1 MSLEEILKDI
11 ELRGEKE
18 LKELTDYYEQK
29 LNDLRAKQDS
39 ALKHQQEKMGKA
51 SEEERRT
58 AERTIISSAEMQALN
73 TVRGRE
79 SELVSEATGKVELY
93 LKNIKSRNDYPEV
106 LSRMVDIAHGTLGDD
121 CTIFASRDDIQ
132 AISKGKSKVV
142 EKAVDPHGGIIAES
156 SDGSREL
163 NLTISAVLSEIREKI
178 VSRLYEY
185 LGE

>member
-11 ELRGEKE
+11 GLRGEKE
-18 LKELTDYYEQK
+18 LKELTSYYEKK
-29 LNDLRAKQDS
+29 LKDLQAKQDG
-39 ALKHQQEKMGKA
+39 ALKHQEEKLSKA

-58 AERTIISSAEMQALN
+58 AERTITSSAEMEALN

-79 SELVSEATGKVELY
+79 SELVTEATGKAELY
-93 LKNIKSRNDYPEV
+93 LKNIRSRREYPEV
-106 LSRMVDIAHGTLGDD
+106 LSRMVDIAHGALGDD
-121 CTIFASRDDIQ
+121 CTIYASKDDVQ

-142 EKAVDPHGGIIAES
+142 EKAVDPNGGIIAES

-163 NLTISAVLSEIREKI
+163 DLTISAVLSEVREKI
-178 VSRLYEY
+178 VSQLYEY

>member
-18 LKELTDYYEQK
+18 LKELTEYYEQK
-29 LNDLRAKQDS
+29 LSDLKAKQDG
-39 ALKHQQEKMGKA
+39 ALRHQEEKINKA

-79 SELVSEATGKVELY
+79 SELVSEATGKADLY
-93 LKNIKSRNDYPEV
+93 LKSIRSRKEYPEI
-106 LSRMVDIAHGTLGDD
+106 LSRMVEIAHRTLGDD
-121 CTIFASRDDIQ
+121 CTIFATKEDAQ
-132 AISKGKSKVV
+132 AIGKSKSKVV
-142 EKAVDPHGGIIAES
+142 EKSVDPNGGIIAES
-156 SDGSREL
+156 SDGSKEL
-163 NLTISAVLSEIREKI
+163 DLTITAVLSEIREKI
-178 VSRLYEY
+178 VSQLYEY